1 VVQRGDGF
9 TFVQI
14 CVVRVWRM
22 WVEAEGRHCIF
33 EGYACCVMMKERA
46 GDLTRVMQSHSC
58 AVTMEG
64 GVKCWGNNNNGQ
76 VICLALHS
84 CFVYVIC

>member
-1 VVQRGDGF
+1 
-9 TFVQI
+9 
-14 CVVRVWRM
+14 M

-64 GVKCWGNNNNGQ
+64 GVNCWGNNIYGQ
-76 VICLALHS
+76 VMFLICCVELFFAMWLSVNLLCAYARQKVS
-84 CFVYVIC
+84 CC